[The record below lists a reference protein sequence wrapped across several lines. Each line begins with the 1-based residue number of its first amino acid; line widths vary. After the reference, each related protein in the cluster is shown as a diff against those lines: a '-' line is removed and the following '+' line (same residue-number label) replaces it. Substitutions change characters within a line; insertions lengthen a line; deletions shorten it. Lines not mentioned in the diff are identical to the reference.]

1 MTSFNMQNKL
11 HYQVP
16 WFSFTEIS
24 LRTSWP
30 LCKSLCDSFVLQNPG
45 SAETP
50 KSAFENALSVIFFFL
65 FLLFFS
71 ETSANTF
78 PVSAHIWNEV
88 SLAVFHSHILNPRA
102 SWNDFLPLRFWLSLF
117 FIYSGSF
124 KCIHLNENLLL
135 YCILH
140 AISVL
145 ELLHTLLWLYR
156 DVDDGLCCVA
166 EHFQRQ
172 FQSSKL

>member
-30 LCKSLCDSFVLQNPG
+30 LCKSPCDSFVLQNVG

-71 ETSANTF
+71 ETSANPF

-88 SLAVFHSHILNPRA
+88 SLAVFHSHVLNPGA
-102 SWNDFLPLRFWLSLF
+102 SRNNFLPLRFWLSLF
-117 FIYSGSF
+117 YSGSF
-124 KCIHLNENLLL
+124 KLTYLNEKLLL
-135 YCILH
+135 YCT
-140 AISVL
+140 ACC
-145 ELLHTLLWLYR
+145 LYLGTAAR
-156 DVDDGLCCVA
+156 FIIV
-166 EHFQRQ
+166 
-172 FQSSKL
+172 S